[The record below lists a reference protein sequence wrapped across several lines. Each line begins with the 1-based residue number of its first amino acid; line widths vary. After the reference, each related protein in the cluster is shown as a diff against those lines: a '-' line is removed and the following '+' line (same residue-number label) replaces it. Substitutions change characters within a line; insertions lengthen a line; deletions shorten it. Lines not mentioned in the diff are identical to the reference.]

1 MTKYIVRN
9 IAGIVREALK
19 EMPVVIIIGM
29 RQTGKNTFLRS
40 ESGIRERHCLSLD
53 DFAQLAAA
61 REDPD
66 GFIDTPGPITIDEAQ
81 KCPEILNAI
90 KRSVD
95 RDRRPGRFL
104 LAGSANFALIKGIS
118 ETLVGRAVY
127 FTMHPL
133 TRRETRGNISE
144 KPILQFHPHILK
156 NPSRLPLIFPD
167 AAGREPHS
175 SDGRLQ
181 YKH

>member
-40 ESGIRERHCLSLD
+40 ESGIRERHCLSLG